1 MPKKTPIVK
10 LGNLINKKNNIFLL
24 FIAIIFLG
32 SFLRLYNISEE
43 SFWIDEGAT
52 ALAIKKYNL
61 LEISDNIYKENK
73 ILPGYYLAGDLPI
86 YYFSLE
92 SWSTLFGISELSLRS
107 FSAVFGILSLI
118 LIFYLT
124 NLIFNKKIALLS
136 TFFSAINLTLIL
148 YSQEARV
155 YAFILFLSLLSII
168 LLIKY
173 LKEGKGIYIVGFT
186 ICDIIILYS
195 QFSWLI
201 FVFAEG
207 LYALFV
213 LYRIYK
219 IKMKFDKKLFIA
231 LFILG
236 VVSMPVIGKAF
247 FSDIDTADTEKVYG
261 RPDITRIAE
270 FGVQLFT
277 YVPAKDDILKA
288 VDNFPKN
295 IISYEFSLILSVSLI
310 SVVTGILFLIGI
322 KNSKKHIASL
332 LLVFMFF
339 APIAIILVS
348 SLILPKFSL
357 FQIRQLIYVIPIYLI
372 FVSLGC
378 FKVKYKNA
386 IIILII
392 ILSILPIHY
401 YYDKTLKQ
409 EFREVAELLP
419 QNEIIFT
426 NIPSAQ
432 VALKYYY
439 GESDNIIGIK
449 SIDELK
455 PHLVGIDS
463 FWILFTFTKYSDPDG
478 KIKNYINSNYI
489 LLEKIQFHDID
500 LLHYGQ

>member
-173 LKEGKGIYIVGFT
+173 LKEGKGIYIFGFT

-213 LYRIYK
+213 LYRRYK

-236 VVSMPVIGKAF
+236 VVSMPLIGKAF
-247 FSDIDTADTEKVYG
+247 SLDVDTGKVYG
-261 RPDITRIAE
+261 RPGIEKIAE
-270 FGVQLFT
+270 FGVQLAT
-277 YVPAKDDILKA
+277 YVPAKEDILKA

-295 IISYEFSLILSVSLI
+295 MGSYEFLLILSVSLI
-310 SVVTGILFLIGI
+310 SMVTGILFLIGVT
-322 KNSKKHIASL
+322 NSKKYIASS

-339 APIAIILVS
+339 VPIAVILVS
-348 SLILPKFSL
+348 SFVLPKFSL
-357 FQIRQLIYVIPIYLI
+357 FQIRQLIYVVPIYLI

-386 IIILII
+386 VIILII

-401 YYDKTLKQ
+401 YYDKTQKQ
-409 EFREVAELLP
+409 EFREAVELLP

-426 NIPSAQ
+426 NIHSAQ

-449 SIDELK
+449 SISELK
-455 PHLVGIDS
+455 SHLGNIDS
-463 FWILFTFTKYSDPDG
+463 FWILFTHTKYSDPDG
-478 KIKNYINSNYI
+478 KIRDYIDSNYI
-489 LLEKIQFHDID
+489 LLEKKQFYDIE